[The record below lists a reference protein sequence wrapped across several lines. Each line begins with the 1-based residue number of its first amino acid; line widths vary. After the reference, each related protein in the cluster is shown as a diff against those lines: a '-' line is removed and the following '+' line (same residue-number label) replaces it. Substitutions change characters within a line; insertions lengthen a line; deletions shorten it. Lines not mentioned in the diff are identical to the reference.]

1 MKLTATIIFLFSLF
15 LESSV
20 TTLPLV
26 FLTLLCLAVLTSK
39 EWIFVIAFIAGVL
52 LDALS
57 FRALG
62 QSSLYFIL
70 YIFLVFL
77 YERKFEISTKYFIF
91 IASFL
96 GSFGFLIIFSYNNLI
111 LQSLMSS
118 IIGVLI
124 FSILSHFH
132 KNVEKKY

>member
-1 MKLTATIIFLFSLF
+1 MKLAATIVFLLSVF
-15 LESSV
+15 LESSA

-26 FLTLLCLAVLTSK
+26 FVTLLCLAVLVRK
-39 EWIFVIAFIAGVL
+39 EWIFAIAFIAGVF

-57 FRALG
+57 FRVLG
-62 QSSLYFIL
+62 QTSLYFIL

-77 YERKFEISTKYFIF
+77 YERKFEISTKYFII

-96 GSFGFLIIFSYNNLI
+96 GSFGFLIIFSYENAI

-124 FSILSHFH
+124 FSILSRFH

>member
-1 MKLTATIIFLFSLF
+1 MKLTATIIFLLSLF

-57 FRALG
+57 FRTLG

-96 GSFGFLIIFSYNNLI
+96 GSFGFLIIFSYNNPV

-124 FSILSHFH
+124 FSILSRFH

>member
-1 MKLTATIIFLFSLF
+1 MKLAAIIIFLFSLF
-15 LESSV
+15 LESSI

-26 FLTLLCLAVLTSK
+26 FLTLLCFAVLTRK
-39 EWIFVIAFIAGVL
+39 DWIFVIAFIAGL
-52 LDALS
+52 ALDALS

-96 GSFGFLIIFSYNNLI
+96 GSFGFLIIFSYNNVV
-111 LQSLMSS
+111 LQSLISS

-124 FSILSHFH
+124 FSIFSRFH

>member
-1 MKLTATIIFLFSLF
+1 MKLTATIIFLLSFF
-15 LESSV
+15 LESSI

-39 EWIFVIAFIAGVL
+39 EWIFVVAFIAGVL

-57 FRALG
+57 FRTLG

-96 GSFGFLIIFSYNNLI
+96 GSFGFLIIFSYNNLV

-124 FSILSHFH
+124 FSILSRFH
-132 KNVEKKY
+132 KSVEKKY

>member
-1 MKLTATIIFLFSLF
+1 MKLAATIILLLSLF

-26 FLTLLCLAVLTSK
+26 FLALLCLAVLTRK

-52 LDALS
+52 LDAFS

-62 QSSLYFIL
+62 QSSLYFII

-96 GSFGFLIIFSYNNLI
+96 GSFGFLIIFSYNNLV
-111 LQSLMSS
+111 LQSLVSS
-118 IIGVLI
+118 IIAVSV
-124 FSILSHFH
+124 FSILSRFH
-132 KNVEKKY
+132 KNIEKKY

>member
-1 MKLTATIIFLFSLF
+1 MKLAATIVFLLSVF
-15 LESSV
+15 LESSA

-26 FLTLLCLAVLTSK
+26 FVTLLCLAVLVRK
-39 EWIFVIAFIAGVL
+39 EWIFAIAFIAGMV

-57 FRALG
+57 FRVLG
-62 QSSLYFIL
+62 QTSLYFIL

-77 YERKFEISTKYFIF
+77 YERKFEISTKYFII

-96 GSFGFLIIFSYNNLI
+96 GSFGFLIIFSYENAI

-124 FSILSHFH
+124 FSILSRFH

>member
-1 MKLTATIIFLFSLF
+1 MKLAAIIIFLFSLF
-15 LESSV
+15 LESSI

-26 FLTLLCLAVLTSK
+26 FLTLLCFAVLTRK
-39 EWIFVIAFIAGVL
+39 EWIFVIAFIAGLAV
-52 LDALS
+52 DALS

-96 GSFGFLIIFSYNNLI
+96 GSFGFLIIFSYNNVV
-111 LQSLMSS
+111 LQSLISS

-124 FSILSHFH
+124 FSIFSRFH

>member
-1 MKLTATIIFLFSLF
+1 MKLTATIIFLLSFF

-39 EWIFVIAFIAGVL
+39 EWIFVVAFIAGVL

-96 GSFGFLIIFSYNNLI
+96 GSFGFLIIFSYNNLV

-124 FSILSHFH
+124 FSILFRFH

>member
-26 FLTLLCLAVLTSK
+26 FLTVLCLAVLTSK

-77 YERKFEISTKYFIF
+77 YERRFEISTKYFIF

-124 FSILSHFH
+124 FSILSRFH

>member
-1 MKLTATIIFLFSLF
+1 MKLTATIIFLLSLF

-26 FLTLLCLAVLTSK
+26 FLTLLCFAVLTRK

-52 LDALS
+52 LDAFS

-62 QSSLYFIL
+62 QSSLYFII

-96 GSFGFLIIFSYNNLI
+96 GSFGFLIIFSYNNLV
-111 LQSLMSS
+111 LQSLVSS
-118 IIGVLI
+118 IIAVSI
-124 FSILSHFH
+124 FSILSHFR
-132 KNVEKKY
+132 KNIEKKY

>member
-26 FLTLLCLAVLTSK
+26 FLTLLCLAVLISK

-57 FRALG
+57 FRVLG

-96 GSFGFLIIFSYNNLI
+96 GSFGFLIIFSYNNLV

-124 FSILSHFH
+124 FSILSRFH
-132 KNVEKKY
+132 KSVEKKY

>member
-1 MKLTATIIFLFSLF
+1 MKLAATIIFLFSLF

-26 FLTLLCLAVLTSK
+26 FLTLFCLAVLTRK

-57 FRALG
+57 FRVLG

-77 YERKFEISTKYFIF
+77 YERKFEISTKYFVF

-96 GSFGFLIIFSYNNLI
+96 GSFGFLIIFSYNNVV
-111 LQSLMSS
+111 LQSLLSS
-118 IIGVLI
+118 IIGILI
-124 FSILSHFH
+124 FSILSRFH
-132 KNVEKKY
+132 KNVEKEY

>member
-1 MKLTATIIFLFSLF
+1 MKLAAIIIFLFSLF
-15 LESSV
+15 LESSI

-26 FLTLLCLAVLTSK
+26 FLTLLCFAVLTRK
-39 EWIFVIAFIAGVL
+39 EWIFVIAFIAGL
-52 LDALS
+52 ALDALS

-96 GSFGFLIIFSYNNLI
+96 GSFGFLIIFSYNNLV
-111 LQSLMSS
+111 LQSLISS

-124 FSILSHFH
+124 FSIFSRFH
-132 KNVEKKY
+132 KNVEEKY

>member
-26 FLTLLCLAVLTSK
+26 FLTVLCLTVLTSK

-124 FSILSHFH
+124 FSILSRFH

>member
-1 MKLTATIIFLFSLF
+1 MKLAATIIFLFSLF

-26 FLTLLCLAVLTSK
+26 FLTLFCLAVLTRK
-39 EWIFVIAFIAGVL
+39 EWIFVIAFIAGVF

-57 FRALG
+57 FRVLG

-77 YERKFEISTKYFIF
+77 YERKFEISTKYFVF

-96 GSFGFLIIFSYNNLI
+96 GSFGFLIIFSYNNVV

-118 IIGVLI
+118 IIGILI
-124 FSILSHFH
+124 FSILSRFH